1 MPVLRFSSILL
12 FSLLFSSN
20 TLLAQVKLLG
30 NAPSYKGEELI
41 FYSFSDMI
49 TQTEE
54 ELARCKVATDGK
66 FSCELKIDET
76 TYIFSN
82 LGIYRAYMFV
92 EPGQDYKIVLPPFEP
107 KTESQR
113 LNPFFREVDLH
124 IGIENMKPN
133 DLNYLI
139 STFDLAF
146 NENFD
151 QIVMEAYSGVQTISL
166 DSLIIR
172 LEDIFSKHNQSFF
185 YAYRKYRYGLLS
197 QLSLMQQ
204 SRSISENYFQDKPIL
219 YNNPSYMELFNLLFD
234 KYFLFISRSET
245 GNAVFNNITGQRSYT
260 NLKNT
265 LAQDDVLQNDSLL
278 ELVILKGLHD
288 GFFDDKFSRS
298 ALLAVLDSI
307 YTTSKIAE
315 HIMIAQNIRS
325 KVTRLLAGFV
335 PAPFELY
342 DVNGN
347 LLSLRNFEGKY
358 VYLNFCSTSSYTC
371 LQEFSLLEKL
381 YEKHRKRLEIVTI
394 SVDRDINDLKNFL
407 DQTHYNWTF
416 LHYGNKPDIIKDF
429 DVRAFPTYFLIGP
442 DRRLITSPAPSPK
455 ENFEIQFFRL
465 LRSRGE
471 I

>member
-1 MPVLRFSSILL
+1 MPVQRFSTILL

-20 TLLAQVKLLG
+20 ALLAQVKLFG

-54 ELARCKVATDGK
+54 ELARCKVAADGK

-76 TYIFSN
+76 TYIFSH

-172 LEDIFSKHNQSFF
+172 LEDIFSKHNQPFF
-185 YAYRKYRYGLLS
+185 NAYRKYRYGLLS

-265 LAQDDVLQNDSLL
+265 LAQDDVLKNDSLL

-347 LLSLRNFEGKY
+347 LFSLRNFEGKY